1 METVMPVQVV
11 SGATVACTFGVAPST
26 LTVLPVNRVACS
38 KMPAAS
44 IMDFAPMTNI
54 APFGMCISIA
64 NPQVAAATAA
74 ALGVLTPQPCI
85 PATASPWVP
94 GGPTVTIGG
103 QPVLDNVST
112 CMCTWAGVI
121 SIVSPGQVQTTVP

>member
-1 METVMPVQVV
+1 MPAQVV
-11 SGATVACTFGVAPST
+11 SGAVLACTFGAAPST

-38 KMPAAS
+38 KMPAAT

-54 APFGMCISIA
+54 APFGVCLSIA

-74 ALGVLTPQPCI
+74 AMGVLAPQPCI
-85 PATASPWVP
+85 PATTAPWVP
-94 GGPTVTIGG
+94 GGAPVLIGG

-112 CMCTWAGVI
+112 CMCMWAGVI